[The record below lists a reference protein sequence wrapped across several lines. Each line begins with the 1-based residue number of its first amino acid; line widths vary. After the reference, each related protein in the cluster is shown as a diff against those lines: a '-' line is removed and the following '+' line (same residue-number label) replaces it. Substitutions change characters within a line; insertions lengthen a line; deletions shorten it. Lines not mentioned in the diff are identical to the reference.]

1 MLSRIGGEVPISY
14 DEEGENR
21 LPAPATTPEGRE
33 KQMIALAVDLAEK
46 KLRDGTASPQIITHY
61 LRLGTIQAGLE
72 REKLKNENALLEA
85 KTSAL
90 KSAERIEELY
100 REALEAMKSYGGD
113 RDE

>member
-1 MLSRIGGEVPISY
+1 
-14 DEEGENR
+14 
-21 LPAPATTPEGRE
+21 
-33 KQMIALAVDLAEK
+33 MIALAVDLAER

-90 KSAERIEELY
+90 RSAERIEELY
-100 REALEAMKSYGGD
+100 VDALNAMRSYAGD
-113 RDE
+113 DETN

>member
-1 MLSRIGGEVPISY
+1 M
-14 DEEGENR
+14 ENR
-21 LPAPATTPEGRE
+21 QSPPATTPEGRE

-72 REKLKNENALLEA
+72 REKLRNENALLEA

-90 KSAERIEELY
+90 RSAERIEELY
-100 REALEAMKSYGGD
+100 AEALNAMRSYGGD
-113 RDE
+113 TNAD